1 MKKFLMILA
10 GAALLLLLTG
20 CECEPAS
27 AAKAETPFFVDV
39 GSYRLGSYA
48 YGDIVYQRDTKVMY
62 AVSRVSDGGG
72 GVLTLLVNADGSPM
86 LWEVD
91 G

>member
-10 GAALLLLLTG
+10 GAALLLLLMG
-20 CECEPAS
+20 CTHAS
-27 AAKAETPFFVDV
+27 AEGKGEKYFVAV
-39 GSYRLGSYA
+39 ENGPYY
-48 YGDIVYQRDTKVMY
+48 YVVYQRDTKVMY
-62 AVSRVSDGGG
+62 AVSDGVENRGNF
-72 GVLTLLVNADGSPM
+72 TLLVNADGSPM

>member
-10 GAALLLLLTG
+10 GAALLLLLVG
-20 CECEPAS
+20 CEGNPAS

-39 GSYRLGSYA
+39 GYYHMKNKSH
-48 YGDIVYQRDTKVMY
+48 GDIAYQRDTKVMY
-62 AVSRVSDGGG
+62 AISG
-72 GVLTLLVNADGSPM
+72 GVVTLLVNADGSPM

>member
-10 GAALLLLLTG
+10 GAALLLLLMG
-20 CECEPAS
+20 CTHAS
-27 AAKAETPFFVDV
+27 AEGKGEKFFVMVED
-39 GSYRLGSYA
+39 GSSY
-48 YGDIVYQRDTKVMY
+48 DIVYQRETKVMY
-62 AVSRVSDGGG
+62 AISDGVYNGG
-72 GVLTLLVNADGSPM
+72 TVTLLVNADGSPM